1 MAISAAVTAT
11 STITSTTDIKFSLL
25 RRRFLKMEPR
35 ATYGGSET
43 FDNDTGSVSASQLL
57 RQTADATDGTVNEE
71 SDIDYKQPFVPDC
84 TENSNIASANDWK
97 TSQFVDAVKYYY
109 LQQTGS
115 DNLNL
120 NISAQ
125 SWNTNLD
132 NTIRKWFFVD
142 GIIGSTTSS
151 SAASLSGTVNNL
163 SIKISSTGRIY
174 GDSGEAGVQ
183 GVDRGNGLG
192 VGGSGGDALNWST
205 TGNANNYIILEN
217 GSRLYAG
224 GGGGGRGASGGA
236 GGQGGQGGRIN
247 VNCTGPGS
255 GSCNPDVGSG
265 GSGGLARNGAS
276 GGKGAGYSNQS
287 GPSAGAL
294 GGFRNAGR
302 PPNHFNSGA
311 GGPSGYNK
319 AGGPGGDFGAP
330 GTSRVGTV
338 NNNATSDS
346 GHHTQGERLA
356 DLEIYK
362 EVEHSVE
369 VVVFH
374 PQEFSLTAQV
384 EVVLNRDLLDLMEQ
398 MVN

>member
-25 RRRFLKMEPR
+25 RRRFLKMDPR

-43 FDNDTGSVSASQLL
+43 FPNDTGSVSASQLL

-174 GDSGEAGVQ
+174 GDSGE
-183 GVDRGNGLG
+183 
-192 VGGSGGDALNWST
+192 GG
-205 TGNANNYIILEN
+205 
-217 GSRLYAG
+217 
-224 GGGGGRGASGGA
+224 
-236 GGQGGQGGRIN
+236 
-247 VNCTGPGS
+247 
-255 GSCNPDVGSG
+255 
-265 GSGGLARNGAS
+265 
-276 GGKGAGYSNQS
+276 
-287 GPSAGAL
+287 
-294 GGFRNAGR
+294 
-302 PPNHFNSGA
+302 
-311 GGPSGYNK
+311 
-319 AGGPGGDFGAP
+319 
-330 GTSRVGTV
+330 V
-338 NNNATSDS
+338 NNLGCRSW
-346 GHHTQGERLA
+346 
-356 DLEIYK
+356 
-362 EVEHSVE
+362 
-369 VVVFH
+369 
-374 PQEFSLTAQV
+374 
-384 EVVLNRDLLDLMEQ
+384 
-398 MVN
+398 